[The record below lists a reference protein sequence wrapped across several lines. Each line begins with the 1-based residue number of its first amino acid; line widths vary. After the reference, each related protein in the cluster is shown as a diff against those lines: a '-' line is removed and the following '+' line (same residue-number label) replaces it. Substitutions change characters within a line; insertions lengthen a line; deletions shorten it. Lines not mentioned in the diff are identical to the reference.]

1 MKWQGEFQITDW
13 QEQVCESML
22 VLTGGKLTTAVVK
35 QEYQGDI
42 KGTGEL
48 QYSMVYD
55 GEGNALFSG
64 IELIQTE
71 LGAQRHILVLSHK
84 GKFSQGV
91 ATSEFEVVS
100 CEPKHSIV
108 GAQGQFT
115 SGEAGKAEYYLEKHS

>member
-1 MKWQGEFQITDW
+1 MKWQGEFQIADW
-13 QEQVCESML
+13 QEQTRESNV
-22 VLTGGKLTTAVVK
+22 VLTGGKLTTAIVK
-35 QEYQGDI
+35 QVYQGDI
-42 KGTGEL
+42 KGAGEL

-71 LGAQRHILVLSHK
+71 LGAQNHILVLSHK

-91 ATSEFEVVS
+91 ASSEFEVVA
-100 CEPKHSIV
+100 CEPDHSIV

-115 SGEAGKAEYYLEKHS
+115 SGEGGKAEYYLEKRS